1 MKFPNNSQLNLIL
14 DIVLNFL
21 VECYILWKMKIVLM
35 IKLGIAFKKILNVYG
50 INLLDYLSSENS
62 LVIQYVENKILTLRE
77 DNKMMKQYLV
87 NQDELKLLRPNLTL
101 EFSNEFEDRKKYEG
115 ECTKIARR
123 TDQTE
128 QEKVDEKKNLKN
140 LTN

>member
-1 MKFPNNSQLNLIL
+1 
-14 DIVLNFL
+14 
-21 VECYILWKMKIVLM
+21 MKIVLM

-50 INLLDYLSSENS
+50 INLLDYLSSGNS
-62 LVIQYVENKILTLRE
+62 LLIQYAENKILTLRK
-77 DNKMMKQYLV
+77 DNEMMKQYLV

-101 EFSNEFEDRKKYEG
+101 EFSNEFEDRNKYEG